1 MEVLEKE
8 ELKLLILN
16 LKNNTMS
23 DNIEYILPFSWKKGQ
38 SGNPNGRPRK
48 FVCQL
53 KDMGYNKQDINQT
66 IENMMAMTLNEL
78 ADIFKDEHATILER
92 TIANAMRKS
101 LEKGTLYSLETL
113 ISRVHGVPS
122 QTINQLITEK
132 PIFNG
137 IDINVTTNDSPSE
150 NI

>member
-1 MEVLEKE
+1 MS
-8 ELKLLILN
+8 
-16 LKNNTMS
+16 NNK
-23 DNIEYILPFSWKKGQ
+23 EYILPFSWQKGQ

-53 KDMGYNKQDINQT
+53 KEMGYNKQDINQT

-78 ADIFKDEHATILER
+78 AEIFKDEHATILER
-92 TIANAMRKS
+92 TIANAMVKS
-101 LEKGTLYSLETL
+101 LQKGTLYSLETL
-113 ISRVHGVPS
+113 ISRVHGIPTQTVN
-122 QTINQLITEK
+122 QTISER

-137 IDINVTTNDSPSE
+137 IDINVTTNDSSSE

>member
-1 MEVLEKE
+1 MPSSDGHKN
-8 ELKLLILN
+8 LIPY
-16 LKNNTMS
+16 T
-23 DNIEYILPFSWKKGQ
+23 KGQ
-38 SGNPNGRPRK
+38 TGNPNGRPRK

-113 ISRVHGVPS
+113 ISRVHGVPTQTVN
-122 QTINQLITEK
+122 QTISEK

-137 IDINVTTNDSPSE
+137 IDINVTKDNGSGE

>member
-1 MEVLEKE
+1 MPSSDGHKN
-8 ELKLLILN
+8 LIPY
-16 LKNNTMS
+16 T
-23 DNIEYILPFSWKKGQ
+23 KGQ
-38 SGNPNGRPRK
+38 TGNPHGRPRK

-113 ISRVHGVPS
+113 ISRVHGVPTQTVN
-122 QTINQLITEK
+122 QTISEK

-137 IDINVTTNDSPSE
+137 IDINVTKDNSSGED
-150 NI
+150 I

>member
-1 MEVLEKE
+1 MS
-8 ELKLLILN
+8 
-16 LKNNTMS
+16 NNK
-23 DNIEYILPFSWKKGQ
+23 EYILPFSWQKGQ

-53 KDMGYNKQDINQT
+53 KEMGYNKQDINQT

-78 ADIFKDEHATILER
+78 AEIFKDEHATILER

-137 IDINVTTNDSPSE
+137 IDINVTTNDSPSK

>member
-1 MEVLEKE
+1 MSKE
-8 ELKLLILN
+8 NILQ
-16 LKNNTMS
+16 
-23 DNIEYILPFSWKKGQ
+23 YSWQKGQ
-38 SGNPNGRPRK
+38 SGNPAGRPRK

-53 KDMGYNKQDINQT
+53 KDMGYNKQDINAT

-78 ADIFKDEHATILER
+78 ADIFKDDNATILER

-113 ISRVHGVPS
+113 ISRVHGVPT
-122 QTINQLITEK
+122 QTVNQTITEK

-137 IDINVTTNDSPSE
+137 IDINVTTDNGANE

>member
-1 MEVLEKE
+1 MSKE
-8 ELKLLILN
+8 NILQ
-16 LKNNTMS
+16 
-23 DNIEYILPFSWKKGQ
+23 YSWQKGQ

-53 KDMGYNKQDINQT
+53 KEMGYNKQDINTT

-78 ADIFKDEHATILER
+78 ADIYKDEHATILER

-113 ISRVHGVPS
+113 ISRVHGVPT
-122 QTINQLITEK
+122 QTVNQTITEK

-137 IDINVTTNDSPSE
+137 IDINVTTDNSSGE

>member
-1 MEVLEKE
+1 MSKE
-8 ELKLLILN
+8 N
-16 LKNNTMS
+16 
-23 DNIEYILPFSWKKGQ
+23 ILPFSWPKGK

-53 KDMGYNKQDINQT
+53 KDMGYNKQDINAT

-78 ADIFKDEHATILER
+78 ADIFKDDNATILER

-113 ISRVHGVPS
+113 ISRVHGVPT
-122 QTINQLITEK
+122 QTVNQTITEK

-137 IDINVTTNDSPSE
+137 IDINVTTDNGPNE

>member
-1 MEVLEKE
+1 MSKE
-8 ELKLLILN
+8 NILQ
-16 LKNNTMS
+16 
-23 DNIEYILPFSWKKGQ
+23 YSWQKGQ
-38 SGNPNGRPRK
+38 SGNPNGRPRN

-66 IENMMAMTLNEL
+66 IENMMAMTLSEL
-78 ADIFKDEHATILER
+78 ADIFKDDNCTILER

-101 LEKGTLYSLETL
+101 LENGSLYSLETL
-113 ISRVHGVPS
+113 ISRVHGVPN
-122 QTINQLITEK
+122 QTINQTITER

-137 IDINVTTNDSPSE
+137 IDINVTKDNSSGE

>member
-1 MEVLEKE
+1 MS
-8 ELKLLILN
+8 
-16 LKNNTMS
+16 NNK
-23 DNIEYILPFSWKKGQ
+23 EYILPFSWQKGQ
-38 SGNPNGRPRK
+38 SGNPKGRPRK

-53 KDMGYNKQDINQT
+53 KEMGYNKQDINTT

-78 ADIFKDEHATILER
+78 ADIYKDEHATILER

-113 ISRVHGVPS
+113 ISRVHGVPT
-122 QTINQLITEK
+122 QTVNQTITEK

-137 IDINVTTNDSPSE
+137 IDINVTTDNSSGE

>member
-1 MEVLEKE
+1 
-8 ELKLLILN
+8 
-16 LKNNTMS
+16 MS

-48 FVCQL
+48 FVTLL

-113 ISRVHGVPS
+113 ISRVHGVPTQTVN
-122 QTINQLITEK
+122 QTISEK

-137 IDINVTTNDSPSE
+137 IDINVTKDNSSGE

>member
-1 MEVLEKE
+1 VVGLEKQ

-16 LKNNTMS
+16 SKDNKMS

-137 IDINVTTNDSPSE
+137 LDINVTTNDSPSE

>member
-1 MEVLEKE
+1 MSKE
-8 ELKLLILN
+8 NILQ
-16 LKNNTMS
+16 
-23 DNIEYILPFSWKKGQ
+23 YSWQKGQ

-53 KDMGYNKQDINQT
+53 KEMGYNKQDINQT

-113 ISRVHGVPS
+113 ISRVHGIPTQTVN
-122 QTINQLITEK
+122 QTISER

-137 IDINVTTNDSPSE
+137 IDINVKNDNSASEDITTQ
-150 NI
+150 

>member
-1 MEVLEKE
+1 MPSSDGHKN
-8 ELKLLILN
+8 LIPY
-16 LKNNTMS
+16 T
-23 DNIEYILPFSWKKGQ
+23 KGQ
-38 SGNPNGRPRK
+38 TGNPNGRPRK

-113 ISRVHGVPS
+113 ISRVHGVPTQTVN
-122 QTINQLITEK
+122 QTISEK

-137 IDINVTTNDSPSE
+137 IDINVTKDNSSGE

>member
-1 MEVLEKE
+1 MSKE
-8 ELKLLILN
+8 NILQ
-16 LKNNTMS
+16 
-23 DNIEYILPFSWKKGQ
+23 YSWQKGQ
-38 SGNPNGRPRK
+38 SGNPKGRPRK

-53 KDMGYNKQDINQT
+53 KEMGYNKQDINTT

-78 ADIFKDEHATILER
+78 ADIYKDEHATILER

-113 ISRVHGVPS
+113 ISRVHGVPT
-122 QTINQLITEK
+122 QTVNQTITEK

-137 IDINVTTNDSPSE
+137 IDINVTTDNSSGE

>member
-1 MEVLEKE
+1 MSKE
-8 ELKLLILN
+8 N
-16 LKNNTMS
+16 
-23 DNIEYILPFSWKKGQ
+23 ILPFSWPKGK
-38 SGNPNGRPRK
+38 SGNPAGRPRK

-53 KDMGYNKQDINQT
+53 KDMGYNKQDINAT

-78 ADIFKDEHATILER
+78 ADIFKDDNATILER

-113 ISRVHGVPS
+113 ISRVHGVPT
-122 QTINQLITEK
+122 QTVNQTITEK

-137 IDINVTTNDSPSE
+137 IDINVTTDNGANE

>member
-1 MEVLEKE
+1 MSKE
-8 ELKLLILN
+8 NILQ
-16 LKNNTMS
+16 
-23 DNIEYILPFSWKKGQ
+23 YSWQKGQ
-38 SGNPNGRPRK
+38 SGNPAGRPRK

-53 KDMGYNKQDINQT
+53 KEMGYNKQDINQT

-78 ADIFKDEHATILER
+78 AEIFKDEHATILER

-113 ISRVHGVPS
+113 ISRVHGVPT
-122 QTINQLITEK
+122 QTVNQTITEK

-137 IDINVTTNDSPSE
+137 IDINVTTDNGANE

>member
-1 MEVLEKE
+1 MSKE
-8 ELKLLILN
+8 NILQ
-16 LKNNTMS
+16 
-23 DNIEYILPFSWKKGQ
+23 YSWQKGQ

-53 KDMGYNKQDINQT
+53 KEMGYNKQDINQT

-78 ADIFKDEHATILER
+78 AEIFKDEHATILER

-113 ISRVHGVPS
+113 ISRVHGVPT
-122 QTINQLITEK
+122 QTVNQTITEK

-137 IDINVTTNDSPSE
+137 IDINVTTDNGANE

>member
-1 MEVLEKE
+1 MPSSDGHKN
-8 ELKLLILN
+8 LIP
-16 LKNNTMS
+16 
-23 DNIEYILPFSWKKGQ
+23 YQKGQ
-38 SGNPNGRPRK
+38 TGNPNGRPRK

-113 ISRVHGVPS
+113 ISRVHGVPTQTVN
-122 QTINQLITEK
+122 QTISEK

-137 IDINVTTNDSPSE
+137 IDINVTKDNSSNED
-150 NI
+150 I

>member
-1 MEVLEKE
+1 MPSSDGHKN
-8 ELKLLILN
+8 LIP
-16 LKNNTMS
+16 
-23 DNIEYILPFSWKKGQ
+23 YQKGQ
-38 SGNPNGRPRK
+38 TGNPNGRPRK

-113 ISRVHGVPS
+113 ISRVHGVPTQTVN
-122 QTINQLITEK
+122 QTISEK

-137 IDINVTTNDSPSE
+137 IDINVTKDNSSVE

>member
-1 MEVLEKE
+1 MSKE
-8 ELKLLILN
+8 NILQ
-16 LKNNTMS
+16 
-23 DNIEYILPFSWKKGQ
+23 YSWQKGQ

-66 IENMMAMTLNEL
+66 IENMMAMTLSEL
-78 ADIFKDEHATILER
+78 ADIFKDDNCTILER

-101 LEKGTLYSLETL
+101 LENGSLYSLETL
-113 ISRVHGVPS
+113 ISRVHGVPN
-122 QTINQLITEK
+122 QTINQTITER

-137 IDINVTTNDSPSE
+137 IDINVTKDNSSGE

>member
-1 MEVLEKE
+1 MSKE
-8 ELKLLILN
+8 NILQ
-16 LKNNTMS
+16 
-23 DNIEYILPFSWKKGQ
+23 YSWQKGQ

-53 KDMGYNKQDINQT
+53 KEMGYNKQDINQT

-92 TIANAMRKS
+92 TIANAMVKS
-101 LEKGTLYSLETL
+101 LQKGTLYSLETL
-113 ISRVHGVPS
+113 ISRVHGIPTQTVN
-122 QTINQLITEK
+122 QTISER

-137 IDINVTTNDSPSE
+137 IDINVKNDNGASE

>member
-1 MEVLEKE
+1 MPSSDGHKN
-8 ELKLLILN
+8 LI
-16 LKNNTMS
+16 
-23 DNIEYILPFSWKKGQ
+23 PFQKGQ
-38 SGNPNGRPRK
+38 TGNPNGRPRK

-53 KDMGYNKQDINQT
+53 KDMGYNKQDINAT

-78 ADIFKDEHATILER
+78 ADIFKDDNATILER

-113 ISRVHGVPS
+113 ISRVHGVPT
-122 QTINQLITEK
+122 QTVNQTITEK

-137 IDINVTTNDSPSE
+137 IDINVTTDNGPNE